1 MDIHGKTV
9 IVTGASMGIG
19 EAIAQAF
26 SVAGAK
32 LVLAAR
38 SAEKLHAVALRLP
51 GESLVVPTNMIDR
64 DQVYALIAQAHAKFG
79 RIDMLINNAG
89 QAAGGPVATVDP
101 EHYRQIIEL
110 NLFGP
115 LYAMQAVVPVM
126 KAQPE
131 GGVIIN
137 ISSNVSKMAIPGIGA
152 YASTKYALN
161 GLSYTARAE
170 LAPDN
175 IRVIVFCPGLTATDF
190 GKNALRRESPAGAQ
204 RPSFNVVPDSVEA
217 VAEKILEAARTE
229 PAELGM
235 PMATSATPP
244 ARMPQ

>member
-1 MDIHGKTV
+1 
-9 IVTGASMGIG
+9 
-19 EAIAQAF
+19 
-26 SVAGAK
+26 
-32 LVLAAR
+32 
-38 SAEKLHAVALRLP
+38 
-51 GESLVVPTNMIDR
+51 
-64 DQVYALIAQAHAKFG
+64 
-79 RIDMLINNAG
+79 LINNAG
-89 QAAGGPVATVDP
+89 QAAAGSVATVDP
-101 EHYRQIIEL
+101 EHYRAIIDL

-190 GKNALRRESPAGAQ
+190 GKNALRRESGDGPQ
-204 RPSFNVVPDSVEA
+204 RQNSHMVPDSVVD
-217 VAEKILEAARTE
+217 VAQKILEAARTE

-235 PMATSATPP
+235 PISPPTP
-244 ARMPQ
+244 AQRKA

>member
-1 MDIHGKTV
+1 MEIRDKIV

-19 EAIAQAF
+19 EAIAQVF
-26 SVAGAK
+26 SAAGAK
-32 LVLAAR
+32 VVLAAR
-38 SAEKLHAVALRLP
+38 SADKLQAVARRLP
-51 GESLVVPTNMIDR
+51 GESLVVPTDMIDR
-64 DQVYALIAQAHAKFG
+64 DQVYALIEQARARFG
-79 RIDMLINNAG
+79 RVDMLINNAG
-89 QAAGGPVATVDP
+89 QAAAGPVATVDP
-101 EHYRQIIEL
+101 EHYRKIIEL

-126 KAQPE
+126 KTQAE

-190 GKNALRRESPAGAQ
+190 GKNALRREIGAATQ
-204 RPSFNVVPDSVEA
+204 RPGVVPDSVDA
-217 VAEKILEAARTE
+217 VAQKILEAARTE

-235 PMATSATPP
+235 PMQSPP
-244 ARMPQ
+244 PQAAPAH

>member
-1 MDIHGKTV
+1 MELKDKIV

-19 EAIAQAF
+19 EATARAF
-26 SVAGAK
+26 SAAGAK
-32 LVLAAR
+32 VLLAAR
-38 SAEKLHAVALRLP
+38 SAEKLHAVARSLP
-51 GESLVVPTNMIDR
+51 GESLVVPTDMINR
-64 DQVYALIAQAHAKFG
+64 DQVYALIAAAHTKFG
-79 RIDMLINNAG
+79 RVDILINNAG
-89 QAAGGPVATVDP
+89 QSAIGLVATVDP
-101 EHYRQIIEL
+101 EHYRRIIEL

-161 GLSYTARAE
+161 GLSFTARGE

-175 IRVIVFCPGLTATDF
+175 IRVIVFYPGLTATDF
-190 GKNALRRESPAGAQ
+190 GKNGLRSANPVGG
-204 RPSFNVVPDSVEA
+204 RPPGSGMVPDSVTA
-217 VAEKILEAARTE
+217 VADKILEAARTE

-235 PMATSATPP
+235 PMPMRP
-244 ARMPQ
+244 